1 MSDEKTSKEIATIT
15 RVETVAERTGAVGIG
30 ELADLAPA
38 AAAAL
43 NLLADAIKR
52 GTADQ
57 DAVVEALKAA
67 KVDEAFA
74 AVLTAAAHAVMD
86 AAEDPYDFDDRLVAD
101 NLSGAASDVRR
112 AFHWL

>member
-15 RVETVAERTGAVGIG
+15 GVETAAERTGAADIG
-30 ELADLAPA
+30 ELANLAPA

-52 GTADQ
+52 GRADQ

-67 KVDEAFA
+67 RVDEAFA
-74 AVLTAAAHAVMD
+74 AVLDAAANAVMD
-86 AAEDPYDFDDRLVAD
+86 AAEDPYDFDDRLAAD
-101 NLSGAASDVRR
+101 NLGGAASDVRR
-112 AFHWL
+112 AFRWL

>member
-1 MSDEKTSKEIATIT
+1 MSDETTSTELATVT
-15 RVETVAERTGAVGIG
+15 RVETAADRTGTADIG

-52 GTADQ
+52 GRADHES
-57 DAVVEALKAA
+57 VVQALKAA

-74 AVLTAAAHAVMD
+74 AVLDAAADSVM
-86 AAEDPYDFDDRLVAD
+86 ATVEDPYDFDDRLTYD
-101 NLSGAASDVRR
+101 NLCGAASDVRR
-112 AFHWL
+112 VFHWI

>member
-1 MSDEKTSKEIATIT
+1 MNDETTSTGLARIT
-15 RVETVAERTGAVGIG
+15 RVETPAERTGTTGIG

-52 GTADQ
+52 GQADQ

-74 AVLTAAAHAVMD
+74 AVLDAASNAVMD
-86 AAEDPYDFDDRLVAD
+86 AAEDPYDFDDRLDAD

-112 AFHWL
+112 IFRWI

>member
-15 RVETVAERTGAVGIG
+15 RVETMAERTGAAGIG

-43 NLLADAIKR
+43 YLLADAIKR
-52 GTADQ
+52 GR
-57 DAVVEALKAA
+57 VVEALKTA

-74 AVLTAAAHAVMD
+74 AVLDAAADSVME
-86 AAEDPYDFDDRLVAD
+86 AAEDPYDFDDRLAAD
-101 NLSGAASDVRR
+101 NLGGAASAIRG